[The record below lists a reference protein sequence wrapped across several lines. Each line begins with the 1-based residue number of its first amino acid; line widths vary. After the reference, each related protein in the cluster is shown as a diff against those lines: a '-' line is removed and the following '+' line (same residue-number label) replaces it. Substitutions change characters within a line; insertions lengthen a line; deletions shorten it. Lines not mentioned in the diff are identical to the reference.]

1 MTKKL
6 REKYPWMTFEV
17 NLKGLSLKTWTQLGE
32 CLSKCEHL
40 SQVPLKPQQAQKMHL
55 VYLAKG
61 AQATTAIE
69 GNTLSEEEV
78 ILKIE
83 DKLELPPSKEYL
95 GQEVENILTLCN
107 EIGSRIR
114 EGKES
119 IITIEGIWKYNKI
132 ILNNV
137 PLPVHVIPGKF
148 RQHTVGVG
156 NYKAP
161 DYQDVTP
168 LMGDLCN
175 WLNSSYF
182 ESNEIHPIISS
193 IIKAVIAHLY
203 IAWIHPFGDGNG
215 RVGRILEFDILLNSG
230 VPSPAAHLFSN
241 HYNATRN
248 EYYIQLDLSSK
259 KRNVHS
265 FISYAV
271 QGFLDGLKD
280 QQDYIFN
287 QTLDIFWESHIYEIF
302 GDETTGGSKAR
313 AKRLRSVMLELSKQK
328 EPVSLEKLFIL
339 NQDIINCYR
348 NKANITLKRDLV
360 ELLKLDLIKEVD
372 KGLMAKKEKIL
383 AFLPMSSK
391 L

>member
-17 NLKGLSLKTWTQLGE
+17 DLRGLSLETWAQLGE

-40 SQVPLKPQQAQKMHL
+40 SRVPLKPQLAERMHF

-78 ILKIE
+78 MLMIE

-119 IITIEGIWKYNKI
+119 TITIEGIWKYNKT
-132 ILNNV
+132 ILNKV
-137 PLPVHVIPGKF
+137 PLLESVVPGKF
-148 RQHTVGVG
+148 RQHSVGVG
-156 NYKAP
+156 GYKAP
-161 DYQDVTP
+161 EYQDVAP
-168 LMGDLCN
+168 LMDDFCN

-182 ESNEIHPIISS
+182 KSSEIHPLIIS

-215 RVGRILEFDILLNSG
+215 RVGRILEFAILLSSG
-230 VPSPAAHLFSN
+230 VPSPAAHLLSN

-248 EYYIQLDLSSK
+248 EYYRQLDLSSK
-259 KRNVHS
+259 KRDVNS

-271 QGFLDGLKD
+271 QGFLDGLKE
-280 QQDYIFN
+280 QQNYIFS
-287 QTLDIFWESHIYEIF
+287 QILDILWESYIYEIF
-302 GDETTGGSKAR
+302 REETYTGSKAR
-313 AKRLRSVMLELSKQK
+313 AKRLRTVMLELSKQK
-328 EPVSLEKLFIL
+328 EPVSLEKLFTLTQGIF
-339 NQDIINCYR
+339 NCYR
-348 NKANITLKRDLV
+348 GKSPITLKRDMM
-360 ELLKLDLIKEVD
+360 ELIKRDLIKKTD
-372 KGLMAKKEKIL
+372 PGFMANKEKML
-383 AFLPMSSK
+383 AFLP
-391 L
+391 

>member
-1 MTKKL
+1 
-6 REKYPWMTFEV
+6 MTFEV
-17 NLKGLSLKTWTQLGE
+17 NLTGLSLKTWTQLGE
-32 CLSKCEHL
+32 CLSRCEHL
-40 SQVPLKPQQAQKMHL
+40 SRVPLKPQLAEKMHFI
-55 VYLAKG
+55 YLAKG

-78 ILKIE
+78 MLKIE
-83 DKLELPPSKEYL
+83 NKLELPPSKEYL

-107 EIGSRIR
+107 EIVSRIS
-114 EGKES
+114 EGKENL
-119 IITIEGIWKYNKI
+119 ITIKKILKYNKT
-132 ILNNV
+132 ILHKI
-137 PLPVHVIPGKF
+137 PLLEYVIPGKF
-148 RQHTVGVG
+148 RQHAVGVG

-161 DYQDVTP
+161 DYQDVDS
-168 LMGDLCN
+168 LMSDLCN

-182 ESNEIHPIISS
+182 KSDEFHSTIMS

-215 RVGRILEFDILLNSG
+215 RVGRLLEFEILLNSG
-230 VPSPAAHLFSN
+230 VPSPAAHLLSN

-248 EYYIQLDLSSK
+248 EYYRQLDLSSK

-287 QTLDIFWESHIYEIF
+287 QTLDIFWESYIYEIF
-302 GDETTGGSKAR
+302 GDETTTGSKTR
-313 AKRLRSVMLELSKQK
+313 AKRLRTVMLELSKQQ
-328 EPVSLEKLFIL
+328 EPVSLKNLFTL
-339 NQDIINCYR
+339 NQDIFNFYR
-348 NKANITLKRDLV
+348 NKATITLRRDLM
-360 ELLKLDLIKEVD
+360 ELIKLDIIKEVD
-372 KGLMAKKEKIL
+372 QGFMANKEKIL
-383 AFLPMSSK
+383 AFLPMSSN